1 MFFDFIKKK
10 KNPNIIPYDIHK
22 IKKTYIDP
30 NALKIIYRLNNYEY
44 DAYIVGGAIRDLLCG
59 RKPKD
64 FDVVTNATPRQ
75 IKSIFTNSRIIG
87 KRFRLVH
94 IYFGDSI
101 IETATFR
108 KTLDKNTIKKG
119 KENENKESSDKKN
132 EDKLFKTNKKT
143 RLPLDNVFGTI
154 EEDFARRD
162 FTLNALY
169 YDPNNETIIDFVG
182 GYEDIKKN
190 LINPMQDPS
199 KSFKEDPV
207 RMLRAVK
214 YSTMLS
220 FTIKN
225 NVFKKI
231 KKYASELERISTSRL
246 YEEIAKI
253 FKSRRAKDI
262 FLAFENSGLLKYL
275 MPFLEEDLKTADR
288 EKIIKDIE
296 KLDKILSNNES
307 ININVYWVV
316 LLLNRLKDYRN
327 SRLSYQKQIE
337 VTAIFKENLSKM
349 NIPLYVIDYSTKV
362 FILLMRLSHSIQKP
376 NKAKLIKTMY
386 VYEAIQILEI
396 VSDDIENIMYLKS
409 MDIKNFERKSK
420 KLHYHFYRNSNN
432 NRKKYGRNQNKA
444 ITTKNFYKKDR

>member
-1 MFFDFIKKK
+1 LFFDFIKKK
-10 KNPNIIPYDIHK
+10 KKPNIISYSIHK
-22 IKKTYIDP
+22 IKKTQIDV
-30 NALKIIYRLNNYEY
+30 NALRIINRLNNYGY

-59 RKPKD
+59 KKPKD